1 MKRRWLTVDLKS
13 REVGETPVSPRQ
25 ALHGG
30 RWRTAR
36 ELLDRGAAAAD
47 PLGPENP
54 LIITTGPFAGSSF
67 SSANRLS
74 IGFRSPMTG
83 GVKESN
89 SGGTL
94 AYALGRLGIAGL
106 TLLNGA
112 SSWVLIHISED
123 GLRFEDASPYLGRGV
138 YETAE
143 MLRERYP
150 RASGIGLIGPV
161 AEYGG
166 LLAGFSMTDSD
177 GVPGRLSAR
186 GGTGAV
192 FAAKRVKAIV
202 VEGGATP
209 EFARSREF
217 KQAMREYAAA
227 LMADDGVRRYTVVGT
242 AGTADFENML
252 GGLPTRNFS
261 KGRFADGENPL
272 GGEVMRRTILERD
285 GQGAT
290 EHACMPG
297 CVIKCSNKFPD
308 PNGRV
313 IVSPLEY
320 ETLGVAGS
328 NLCLQTLDEVAE
340 LNRLANDLGIDTIEF
355 GAVLGVAM
363 DAGLGEW
370 GSLEF
375 VRRVAAELRRGSQEG
390 RRYAAGAARF
400 GRAIG
405 HGRVPTVRDQ
415 AMSAYDPRVV
425 EGTGVTFMTSA
436 QGADHTTGNVAR
448 LNPREKTIE
457 ELIELSFTAQVNMGL
472 ADALGLCAFGGSVN
486 NVQKEK
492 VMQAAGLAAGLET
505 SAADFDRIG
514 REVLAMELEF
524 NRAVGLPDVMPLPDF
539 MYREP
544 LPPRNLTARVRPE
557 DLAGFWDRLSERS

>member
-1 MKRRWLTVDLKS
+1 MKRRWLTVDLQS
-13 REVGETPVSPRQ
+13 RQVSERPLSPREV
-25 ALHGG
+25 LHGG
-30 RWRTAR
+30 RWRTVR

-54 LIITTGPFAGSSF
+54 LIITSGPFAGSSY

-74 IGFRSPMTG
+74 IGFKSPLTG

-94 AYALGRLGIAGL
+94 GYALGRLGIGGL
-106 TLLNGA
+106 TLLGA
-112 SSWVLIHISED
+112 AADWILLHISEE
-123 GLRFEDASPYLGRGV
+123 GLRFESAADYLGRGV
-138 YETAE
+138 FEATE
-143 MLRERYP
+143 MLRQRYP
-150 RASGIGLIGPV
+150 KATSIGLIGPV

-166 LLAGFSMTDSD
+166 LIAGFSMTDSD
-177 GVPGRLSAR
+177 FQPSRLSAR

-209 EFARSREF
+209 DFAKTAEF
-217 KQAMREYAAA
+217 KRAMRDYAKA
-227 LMADDGVRRYTVVGT
+227 LMNDDGVRRYTVVGT

-261 KGRFADGENPL
+261 KGRFAEGENPL

-297 CVIKCSNKFPD
+297 CVIKCSNKFPGPD
-308 PNGRV
+308 GRV

-340 LNRLANDLGIDTIEF
+340 LNRLANDLGVDTIEW
-355 GAVLGVAM
+355 GATLGVAM

-370 GSLEF
+370 GSLDF
-375 VRRVAAELRRGSQEG
+375 VRQVAEELRRGTEEG

-405 HGRVPTVRDQ
+405 HERVPTVRDQ
-415 AMSAYDPRVV
+415 ALSAYDPRVV

-457 ELIELSFTAQVNMGL
+457 ELMELSFTAQVNMGL

-486 NVQKEK
+486 NVQKEA

-514 REVLAMELEF
+514 REVLMMELEF
-524 NRAVGLPDVMPLPDF
+524 NRAAGQPDVLPLPGF

-544 LPPRNLTARVRPE
+544 LPPRNLTARLDPE
-557 DLAGFWDRLSERS
+557 QIAGFWKRLDR

>member
-1 MKRRWLTVDLKS
+1 MQRRWLTVDL
-13 REVGETPVSPRQ
+13 RRGEVKEKPLSPAELLR
-25 ALHGG
+25 GG
-30 RWRTAR
+30 RWRTTR
-36 ELLDRGAAAAD
+36 ELLDRQAWRAD
-47 PLGPENP
+47 PLSPENP
-54 LIITTGPFAGSSF
+54 LIIATGPFAGSSF

-74 IGFRSPMTG
+74 IGFRSPLTG

-94 AYALGRLGIAGL
+94 AYALGRLGIAGM
-106 TLLNGA
+106 TLLGA
-112 SSWVLIHISED
+112 APGWVLLHLDES
-123 GLRFEDASPYLGRGV
+123 GLHLEDAGEYLLPGV
-138 YETAE
+138 YQAAE
-143 MLRERYP
+143 MLRQRFP
-150 RASGIGLIGPV
+150 RASAIGVLGPVSRYGGLIG
-161 AEYGG
+161 
-166 LLAGFSMTDSD
+166 GFSMTDSD
-177 GVPGRLSAR
+177 GQPSRLAAR

-192 FAAKRVKAIV
+192 FAVKKVAAIV
-202 VEGGATP
+202 VEGGQPP
-209 EFARSREF
+209 EFSLTAEF
-217 KQAMREYAAA
+217 KRAMRDYAKA
-227 LMADDGVRRYTVVGT
+227 LMADAGVRRYTVVGT

-261 KGRFADGENPL
+261 RGRLAEGENPL

-297 CVIKCSNKFPD
+297 CVIKCSNKYPD
-308 PNGRV
+308 REGRV
-313 IVSPLEY
+313 LVSPLEY

-328 NLCLQTLDEVAE
+328 NLCFHHLDEVAE
-340 LNRLANDLGIDTIEF
+340 LNRLANDLGVDTIEW
-355 GAVLGVAM
+355 GATLGVAM

-375 VRRVAAELRRGSQEG
+375 VRRVAAELRQGSEEA
-390 RRYAAGAARF
+390 RRYASGAARF
-400 GRAIG
+400 GRSIG
-405 HGRVPTVRDQ
+405 HPRVPTVRDQ

-448 LNPREKTIE
+448 LNPREKSLE
-457 ELIELSFTAQVNMGL
+457 ELMELSFTAQVNMGL

-524 NRAVGLPDVMPLPDF
+524 NRAVGQPDVDPLPEF

-544 LPPRNLTARVRPE
+544 LPPRNLTARLHLEEVA
-557 DLAGFWDRLSERS
+557 DFWKRLDR

>member
-1 MKRRWLTVDLKS
+1 MQRRWLTVDLQS
-13 REVGETPVSPRQ
+13 REVSERPLSPRD

-30 RWRTAR
+30 RWRTVR
-36 ELLDRGAAAAD
+36 TLLDLNAARVD
-47 PLGPENP
+47 PLGPKNP
-54 LIITTGPFAGSSF
+54 LVIATGPFAGSSF

-74 IGFRSPMTG
+74 IGFRSPLTG

-106 TLLNGA
+106 TLLGA
-112 SSWVLIHISED
+112 APDWVVLRLSED
-123 GLRFEDASPYLGRGV
+123 GLAFESAAPYLGRGV
-138 YETAE
+138 YETAQ
-143 MLRERYP
+143 MLRERHP
-150 RASGIGLIGPV
+150 NAVGIGLIGPV

-166 LLAGFSMTDSD
+166 LLGGFAMTDSD
-177 GVPGRLSAR
+177 FQPGRLSAR

-192 FAAKRVKAIV
+192 FAAKKVKAIV
-202 VEGGATP
+202 VEGGQAP
-209 EFARSREF
+209 EFSRSAEF
-217 KQAMREYAAA
+217 KRAMRDYAKA
-227 LMADDGVRRYTVVGT
+227 LMSDDGVRRYTVVGT

-252 GGLPTRNFS
+252 GGLPTKNFS
-261 KGRFADGENPL
+261 RGRFAEGENPL

-308 PNGRV
+308 PSGRV
-313 IVSPLEY
+313 VVSPLEY

-328 NLCLQTLDEVAE
+328 NICLQTLDEVAE
-340 LNRLANDLGIDTIEF
+340 LNRIANDLGIDTIEF
-355 GAVLGVAM
+355 GATLGVAM

-375 VRRVAAELRRGSQEG
+375 VRRVAAELHSGSEEG
-390 RRYAAGAARF
+390 RRYAMGAARF

-405 HGRVPTVRDQ
+405 HRRVPVVRDQ

-448 LNPREKTIE
+448 LNPREKTLE
-457 ELIELSFTAQVNMGL
+457 ELMDLSFTAQVNMGL
-472 ADALGLCAFGGSVN
+472 ADALGLCAFGASVN

-492 VMQAAGLAAGLET
+492 VMHAAGLAAGLEAG
-505 SAADFDRIG
+505 AADFDRIG

-524 NRAVGLPDVMPLPDF
+524 NRAVGQPDVVPLPRF
-539 MYREP
+539 MYEEP
-544 LPPRNLTARVRPE
+544 LPPRNLTARLE
-557 DLAGFWDRLSERS
+557 LKKIASFWTRLSV

>member
-1 MKRRWLTVDLKS
+1 MQRRWLTVDLAS
-13 REVGETPVSPRQ
+13 GRVSESAIGPRQ

-30 RWRTAR
+30 RWRTVR
-36 ELLDRGAAAAD
+36 ELLDRGASGVD
-47 PLGPENP
+47 PLSAENP
-54 LIITTGPFAGSSF
+54 LIIATGPFAGSSF

-74 IGFRSPMTG
+74 IGFKSPLTG

-94 AYALGRLGIAGL
+94 AYALGRLGVAGL
-106 TLLNGA
+106 TLLGA
-112 SSWVLIHISED
+112 AQDWLLLHLSEE
-123 GLRFEDASPYLGRGV
+123 GLRLVNAAPYLGRGV

-143 MLRERYP
+143 MLRKRYP
-150 RASGIGLIGPV
+150 KAVSIGLIGPV

-166 LLAGFSMTDSD
+166 LLGGFAMSDSD
-177 GVPGRLSAR
+177 FQPSRLAAR
-186 GGTGAV
+186 GGVGAV

-209 EFARSREF
+209 EFAKTAEF
-217 KQAMREYAAA
+217 KKAMRDYAKA
-227 LMADDGVRRYTVVGT
+227 LMGSDGVRRYTVVGT

-252 GGLPTRNFS
+252 GGLPTKNFS
-261 KGRFADGENPL
+261 RGRFVEGENPL
-272 GGEVMRRTILERD
+272 GGEALRRTILRRD
-285 GQGAT
+285 GQGAS

-308 PNGRV
+308 RDGRV

-340 LNRLANDLGIDTIEF
+340 LNRLANDLGVDTIEW
-355 GAVLGVAM
+355 GATLGVAM

-370 GSLEF
+370 GDMDF
-375 VRRVAAELRRGSQEG
+375 VRRVARELRSGSPEG
-390 RRYAAGAARF
+390 RRYAAGTARF
-400 GRAIG
+400 ARAIG
-405 HGRVPTVRDQ
+405 HQRAPTVRDQ

-448 LNPREKTIE
+448 LNPREKSLE
-457 ELIELSFTAQVNMGL
+457 ELMDLSFEAQVNMGL
-472 ADALGLCAFGGSVN
+472 ADALGICAFGASVN
-486 NVQKEK
+486 NAQKEK
-492 VMQAAGLAAGLET
+492 VMAAAGLAAGLAT
-505 SAADFDRIG
+505 AAADFDRIG

-524 NRAVGLPDVMPLPDF
+524 NRAAGQPDVMPLPDF
-539 MYREP
+539 MYQEP
-544 LPPRNLTARVRPE
+544 LPPQNLVARLTLE
-557 DLAGFWDRLSERS
+557 ALSGFWQRLEE

>member
-1 MKRRWLTVDLKS
+1 MPRRWLTVDLQS
-13 REVGETPVSPRQ
+13 REVSERPLDPRDT
-25 ALHGG
+25 LHGG
-30 RWRTAR
+30 RWRTVR
-36 ELLDRGAAAAD
+36 TLLDLNAARVD
-47 PLGPENP
+47 PLSPKNP
-54 LIITTGPFAGSSF
+54 LVIATGPFAGSSF

-74 IGFRSPMTG
+74 IGFRSPLTG

-94 AYALGRLGIAGL
+94 AYALGRLDIAGL
-106 TLLNGA
+106 TLLGA
-112 SSWVLIHISED
+112 APDWVVLRLSED
-123 GLRFEDASPYLGRGV
+123 GLAFESAAPYLGRGV
-138 YETAE
+138 YEAAQ
-143 MLRERYP
+143 MLREHHP
-150 RASGIGLIGPV
+150 NAVAIGLIGPV

-166 LLAGFSMTDSD
+166 LLGGFAMTDSD
-177 GVPGRLSAR
+177 FQPGRLSAR

-202 VEGGATP
+202 VEGGQAP
-209 EFARSREF
+209 EFSRSAEF
-217 KQAMREYAAA
+217 KRAMRDYAKA
-227 LMADDGVRRYTVVGT
+227 LMGNDGVRRYTVVGT

-252 GGLPTRNFS
+252 GGLPTKNFS
-261 KGRFADGENPL
+261 RGRFAEGENPL

-285 GQGAT
+285 GQGTT

-308 PNGRV
+308 PSGRV
-313 IVSPLEY
+313 VVSPLEY

-328 NLCLQTLDEVAE
+328 NICLQTLDEVAE
-340 LNRLANDLGIDTIEF
+340 LNRIANDLGIDTIEF
-355 GAVLGVAM
+355 GATLGVAM

-375 VRRVAAELRRGSQEG
+375 VRRVAAELRSGSEEG

-405 HGRVPTVRDQ
+405 HRRVPVVRDQ

-448 LNPREKTIE
+448 LNPREKTLE
-457 ELIELSFTAQVNMGL
+457 ELMDLSFTAQVNMGL
-472 ADALGLCAFGGSVN
+472 ADALGLCAFGAGVN
-486 NVQKEK
+486 NAQKEK
-492 VMQAAGLAAGLET
+492 VMHAAGLAAGLET

-524 NRAVGLPDVMPLPDF
+524 NRAVGQPDVAPLPRF
-539 MYREP
+539 MYEEP
-544 LPPRNLTARVRPE
+544 LPPRNLTARLE
-557 DLAGFWDRLSERS
+557 LDKIAGFWTRLSV

>member
-1 MKRRWLTVDLKS
+1 MKRRWLTVDLATGQVETRVVEP
-13 REVGETPVSPRQ
+13 REVLR
-25 ALHGG
+25 GG
-30 RWRTAR
+30 RWRTVR
-36 ELLDRGAAAAD
+36 ELLDRSAAGVD
-47 PLGPENP
+47 PLSPENP
-54 LIITTGPFAGSSF
+54 IIIATGPFAGSSF
-67 SSANRLS
+67 SSANRIS
-74 IGFRSPMTG
+74 IGFKSPLTG

-106 TLLNGA
+106 TLLGA
-112 SSWVLIHISED
+112 ARGWVLLHVSEE
-123 GLRFEDASPYLGRGV
+123 GLRLESAEPYLGRGV
-138 YETAE
+138 YETAA
-143 MLRERYP
+143 MLREHYP
-150 RASGIGLIGPV
+150 AAVSIGLIGPV

-166 LLAGFSMTDSD
+166 LLGGFSITDSD
-177 GVPGRLSAR
+177 FQPSRLSAR

-202 VEGGATP
+202 VEGGETP
-209 EFARSREF
+209 EFARTPAF
-217 KQAMREYAAA
+217 KRAMRDYAKA
-227 LMADDGVRRYTVVGT
+227 LMSDDGVRRYTVVGT

-252 GGLPTRNFS
+252 GGLPTKNFS
-261 KGRFADGENPL
+261 RGRFAEKENPL
-272 GGEVMRRTILERD
+272 GGEVMRRTILERG

-308 PNGRV
+308 ASGRV

-328 NLCLQTLDEVAE
+328 NLCLKTLDEVAE
-340 LNRLANDLGIDTIEF
+340 LNRLANDLGIDTIEW
-355 GAVLGVAM
+355 GATLGVAM

-375 VRRVAAELRRGSQEG
+375 VRRVADEMRRGSKEG
-390 RRYAAGAARF
+390 RRYATGTARF

-405 HGRVPTVRDQ
+405 HDRVPVVRDQ

-448 LNPREKTIE
+448 LNPREKSLE
-457 ELIELSFTAQVNMGL
+457 ELMELSFTAQVYMGL

-486 NVQKEK
+486 NVQKEAI
-492 VMQAAGLAAGLET
+492 MTAAGLAAGFEA

-524 NRAVGLPDVMPLPDF
+524 NRAAGLPDVMPLPRF
-539 MYREP
+539 MYEEP
-544 LPPRNLTARVRPE
+544 LPPRNLTSRLDPAA
-557 DLAGFWDRLSERS
+557 LAGFWKRLER